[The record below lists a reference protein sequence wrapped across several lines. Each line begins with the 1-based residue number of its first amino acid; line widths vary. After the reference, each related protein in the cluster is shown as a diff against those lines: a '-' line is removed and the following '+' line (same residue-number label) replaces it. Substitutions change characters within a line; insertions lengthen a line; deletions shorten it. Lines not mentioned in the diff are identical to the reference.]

1 MATAGRVP
9 VGIAMPQFFQEGP
22 TDMGLVRQFV
32 TRAEE
37 LGYES
42 LWTQE
47 DITGDDP
54 SLEPLTQLS
63 YVAALTTQARL
74 GVSVMVAPLRNPVQL
89 AKALGSIDQLS
100 DGRLTV
106 GVGIG
111 GRQNMYPAFGITTDR
126 RARRFVEL
134 LDVMKALW
142 TEPLA
147 NLPRAV
153 LAVGRRAH
161 GTQAHPE
168 APPSHLVR
176 RPSSRRPAT
185 VPSATVTAGWAPAP
199 APPPASSNASNNST
213 PSLRK
218 QTAIPATFP
227 ISKRVYLAL
236 DDNEATRRAAH
247 NHLVRQP
254 LPQRSLGPPSIRLG
268 QFRQGRRGTGPH
280 SEAAAPKWSCS
291 TPCSTTWST
300 WNSSSKRSSPTSSR
314 PVPERNSPSSGEQFT
329 MVDWNSRS
337 PHRRRHHSSRR
348 HDPPA
353 APRPRRPWPPGTL
366 R

>member
-22 TDMGLVRQFV
+22 TDMDLVRQFV

-63 YVAALTTQARL
+63 YVAALTTQVRL

-89 AKALGSIDQLS
+89 AKALGSLDQLS
-100 DGRLTV
+100 NGRLTV

-134 LDVMKALW
+134 LNVMKALW
-142 TEPLA
+142 IEPLA
-147 NLPRAV
+147 NYQGQFWQLEDVPMEPKPIQKPHPPVWFGGRHPDALRRAV
-153 LAVGRRAH
+153 RHGDGWMGAGSSTTASFLECTQQLNTFLEEAGRD
-161 GTQAHPE
+161 
-168 APPSHLVR
+168 
-176 RPSSRRPAT
+176 
-185 VPSATVTAGWAPAP
+185 
-199 APPPASSNASNNST
+199 
-213 PSLRK
+213 
-218 QTAIPATFP
+218 PATFP

-236 DDNEATRRAAH
+236 DDNEQRAE
-247 NHLVRQP
+247 
-254 LPQRSLGPPSIRLG
+254 QRI
-268 QFRQGRRGTGPH
+268 
-280 SEAAAPKWSCS
+280 
-291 TPCSTTWST
+291 TTWFDNRYHNAALGSQVSV
-300 WNSSSKRSSPTSSR
+300 WGSSAKVAEELGRIVNGGAEMVMLNPMFDHM
-314 PVPERNSPSSGEQFT
+314 EHLEQL
-329 MVDWNSRS
+329 VEEVIPNI
-337 PHRRRHHSSRR
+337 
-348 HDPPA
+348 
-353 APRPRRPWPPGTL
+353 
-366 R
+366 